1 MNFHERQ
8 HGLESLDLI
17 YVSKEAA
24 IVFNL
29 ACAFLFSLMLVTQST
44 WLIVLICY
52 FWSIQ

>member
-17 YVSKEAA
+17 YVSKEEA

-29 ACAFLFSLMLVTQST
+29 AYAFLFSLMLVTQSAS
-44 WLIVLICY
+44 LIGLICDY
-52 FWSIQ
+52 WSTE